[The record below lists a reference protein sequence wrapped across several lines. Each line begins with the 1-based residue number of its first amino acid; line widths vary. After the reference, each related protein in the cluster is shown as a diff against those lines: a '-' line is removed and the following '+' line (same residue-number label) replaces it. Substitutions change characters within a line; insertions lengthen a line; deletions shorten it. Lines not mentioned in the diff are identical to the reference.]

1 MAYGF
6 NDDRSKV
13 QVLPTA
19 GGTLTGALTGT
30 DATFDGV
37 TSNTA
42 DIGSVEADT
51 VQAGSVTSD
60 AITADD
66 ATIEDAVVTGDLS
79 IDGASVDVDGTP
91 AYLTFITDDIA
102 TFSPPTGIES
112 CLVLDTTDNGLYH
125 FTV

>member
-13 QVLPTA
+13 PVLPIA

-37 TSNTA
+37 TSDTA
-42 DIGSVEADT
+42 DIGSVDADT
-51 VQAGSVTSD
+51 
-60 AITADD
+60 ITADD

-79 IDGASVDVDGTP
+79 IDGASVDVDGTA
-91 AYLTFITDDIA
+91 AYLTFITDDIS
-102 TFSPPTGIES
+102 TFAPPEGIES

>member
-13 QVLPTA
+13 PVLPTA

-37 TSNTA
+37 TSTTA

-51 VQAGSVTSD
+51 L
-60 AITADD
+60 TA
-66 ATIEDAVVTGDLS
+66 EDAVVTGDLS
-79 IDGASVDVDGTP
+79 IDGASVDVDGTA

-102 TFSPPTGIES
+102 TFAPPEGIES

>member
-13 QVLPTA
+13 PVLPIA

-37 TSNTA
+37 TSDTA

-51 VQAGSVTSD
+51 V
-60 AITADD
+60 TA
-66 ATIEDAVVTGDLS
+66 EDAVVTGDLS
-79 IDGASVDVDGTP
+79 IDGASVDVDGTA
-91 AYLTFITDDIA
+91 AYLTFITDDIL
-102 TFSPPTGIES
+102 TFAPPDGIES